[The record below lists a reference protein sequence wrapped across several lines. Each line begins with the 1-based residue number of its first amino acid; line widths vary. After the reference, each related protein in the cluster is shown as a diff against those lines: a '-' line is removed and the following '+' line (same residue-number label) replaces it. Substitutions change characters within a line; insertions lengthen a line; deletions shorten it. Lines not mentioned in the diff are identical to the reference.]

1 MADSSTCV
9 GYEPVHEVAHDGE
22 YAAISDGAPPPLSPA
37 RMQREWKWARR
48 DVKKD
53 LFAMTIVA
61 ALLWVSVIPMRKSQ
75 ERALRGLVC
84 LSMVMFAAL
93 LIGWAVKR
101 SAREMRGAHRPTDAQ
116 DPANQ
121 DEL

>member
-1 MADSSTCV
+1 MSDSSTFV
-9 GYEPVHEVAHDGE
+9 GYEHVHEIANDGE
-22 YAAISDGAPPPLSPA
+22 YAAISDGAPPLLSPA
-37 RMQREWKWARR
+37 RMQREWKWRRR

-53 LFAMTIVA
+53 LFAMTMVA

-84 LSMVMFAAL
+84 LSMVLFAAL

-101 SAREMRGAHRPTDAQ
+101 SAHEMSSEHRPTDAQ